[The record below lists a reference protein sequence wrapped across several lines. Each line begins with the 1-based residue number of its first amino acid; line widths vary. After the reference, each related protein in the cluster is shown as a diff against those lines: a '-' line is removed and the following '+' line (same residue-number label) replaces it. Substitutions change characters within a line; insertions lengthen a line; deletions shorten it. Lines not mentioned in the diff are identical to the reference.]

1 MKHFSILSFL
11 SLALLFSACDT
22 TEPSVHEEEV
32 IVESYL
38 IAGEPLGSVF
48 LTTSIP
54 VDDAYTGGR
63 GGVGNATVSVSLLT
77 SAGTQEE
84 VFAYQGVFSAAGE
97 YTPTVEHRVLPG
109 RTYRLRVDIPGRET
123 VSAETTVPGAFEL
136 LDVGPLVLPYRSS
149 EQVEFV
155 VTPSLYPGRQA
166 VYIFTIE
173 GLDPHPG
180 NLTPLYFDFLY
191 ENTEED
197 PETLDPAEMLDVL
210 VNSSPPINEGTYQ
223 DEGNGSLRVGLPWFA
238 VAFYGEN
245 RITMSAL
252 DDATYDFVRYQQ
264 VQAGGSTLSPGEIPN
279 VLDRVENGRG
289 LFGSL
294 TRVQA
299 VADVQ
304 RAQ

>member
-1 MKHFSILSFL
+1 MKRTSILPFL
-11 SLALLFSACDT
+11 ALALLFSACDT

-38 IAGEPLGSVF
+38 IAGESLGSVF

-54 VDDAYTGGR
+54 VDDAYVGGR
-63 GGVGNATVSVSLLT
+63 GGIGNATVSVSLL
-77 SAGTQEE
+77 SADGSVED
-84 VFAYQGVFSAAGE
+84 VIAYEGVFSASGE
-97 YTPTVEHRVLPG
+97 YTPTVDHRVVPG
-109 RTYRLRVDIPGRET
+109 RTYRLEANVPGRPLVTAET
-123 VSAETTVPGAFEL
+123 VVPGAFDL

-149 EQVEFV
+149 DQVEFL
-155 VTPSLYPGRQA
+155 VTPSAYPGRQA

-173 GLDPHPG
+173 GLDPRPD

-191 ENTEED
+191 ENTEDD
-197 PETLDPAEMLDVL
+197 PATLDPSEMLDVL

-223 DEGNGSLRVGLPWFA
+223 DEGDGTLRVGLPWFA
-238 VAFYGEN
+238 VAFYGQN

-264 VQAGGSTLSPGEIPN
+264 VQAGGSTLSPGDIPN
-279 VLDRVENGRG
+279 VLDRVQNGRG

-304 RAQ
+304 RDQ

>member
-1 MKHFSILSFL
+1 MKRTSILPFL
-11 SLALLFSACDT
+11 TLALLFSACDT

-63 GGVGNATVSVSLLT
+63 GGIGNAMVNVSLL
-77 SAGTQEE
+77 SATGAQED
-84 VFAYQGVFSAAGE
+84 VFAFEGVFSASGE
-97 YTPTVEHRVLPG
+97 YTPAVEHRVLPG
-109 RTYRLRVDIPGRET
+109 RTYRLHVDIPGREIVT
-123 VSAETTVPGAFEL
+123 AETTVPGAFDL

-149 EQVEFV
+149 EQVEFL
-155 VTPSLYPGRQA
+155 VTPSAYPGRQA

-191 ENTEED
+191 DNTEDD
-197 PETLDPAEMLDVL
+197 PDTLDPAEMLDVL
-210 VNSSPPINEGTYQ
+210 VNSSPPINEGTYE
-223 DEGNGSLRVGLPWFA
+223 DEGNGTLRVGLPWFA

-264 VQAGGSTLSPGEIPN
+264 VQAGGSTLSPGDIPN
-279 VLDRVENGRG
+279 VLDRVSNGRG

-299 VADVQ
+299 VADIQ
-304 RAQ
+304 REQ